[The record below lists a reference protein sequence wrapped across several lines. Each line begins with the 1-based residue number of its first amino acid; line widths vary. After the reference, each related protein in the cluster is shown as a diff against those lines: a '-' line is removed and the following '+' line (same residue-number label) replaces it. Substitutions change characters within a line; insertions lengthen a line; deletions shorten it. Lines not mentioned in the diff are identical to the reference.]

1 MDNRQGTFWIDEQK
15 NELVLKDSNDEQRFF
30 IDEEFNIN
38 GEKYIILIST
48 EDDNDEAIAFKLL
61 EDDETLAV
69 IDDDEEF
76 DRVREKYMSM

>member
-15 NELVLKDSNDEQRFF
+15 NELVLKDNNDEQRFY

-38 GEKYIILIST
+38 GEKYIILVST
-48 EDDNDEAIAFKLL
+48 EDNNDEAIAFKLL
-61 EDDETLAV
+61 EEDETLAV
-69 IDDDEEF
+69 IENDQEF

>member
-1 MDNRQGTFWIDEQK
+1 MDNRHGTFWIDEQK
-15 NELVLKDSNDEQRFF
+15 NELVLKDNNEEQRFY

-38 GEKYIILIST
+38 GEKYIILVST
-48 EDDNDEAIAFKLL
+48 EDNNDEAIAFKLQ

-69 IDDDEEF
+69 IENDEEF